1 MPATP
6 PPEGGGF
13 DIFLSWGAIYAV
25 LAAAWTGGL
34 GIAAWVW
41 SLGGQVQALK
51 LEVDAQKK
59 LVEENRAML
68 KSLANALDIKIH
80 DEVGRIESQVER
92 VRDQIS
98 ALPTRQNIEHS
109 LNNLTM
115 RIDGLLQNRL
125 GKL

>member
-1 MPATP
+1 M
-6 PPEGGGF
+6 
-13 DIFLSWGAIYAV
+13 
-25 LAAAWTGGL
+25 
-34 GIAAWVW
+34 W

-51 LEVDAQKK
+51 LELEIQKK

-68 KSLANALDIKIH
+68 KSLANALDVKIH
-80 DEVGRIESQVER
+80 EEVGKIENQVER

-115 RIDGLLQNRL
+115 RIDGLLQSRL
-125 GKL
+125 PKT